1 MQQNNCD
8 DTNSEIHCKISHSDL
23 LLGSCKNP
31 ENVIICCILSFGL
44 SPMKCNKTCDDTNSE
59 IHCKISHSDLLL
71 GSCNTLLYRNLTW
84 HFTLCRLFM
93 KCTKTCNTNSIEI
106 HHKISH
112 HILSEGFFPLVL
124 IQLHQHEIQHH
135 GILKGHMK

>member
-1 MQQNNCD
+1 M
-8 DTNSEIHCKISHSDL
+8 
-23 LLGSCKNP
+23 
-31 ENVIICCILSFGL
+31 ICC
-44 SPMKCNKTCDDTNSE
+44 NCDDTNSE

-71 GSCNTLLYRNLTW
+71 GSCNTLLYPMTW
-84 HFTLCRLFM
+84 HPCRLFM

-106 HHKISH
+106 QHKILH
-112 HILSEGFFPLVL
+112 HILSEGFFPFVL